1 MTKEEFMALSPQAKA
16 QFKKEFRALSPQ
28 EKAQLKAKG
37 QTKPARK
44 GARRKQGP

>member
-1 MTKEEFMALSPQAKA
+1 MTKEEFRALSPQEKA
-16 QFKKEFRALSPQ
+16 QYKKEFRALSPQ
-28 EKAQLKAKG
+28 EKAQMKP